1 MSDGEETVQ
10 REVRLSII
18 IPCYNAATTLGEQ
31 LAALANQTWE
41 QPWEVIVADNGSHDD
56 SRRVAADFLMR
67 MPHLRIVDAGAR
79 RGGAFARNEG
89 ARHARG
95 TALAFVDADDVVAPG
110 WVAAIGQALDRHPFV
125 ASRFDIE
132 RLNQHSWLSRTRRNP
147 QADGL
152 QRVSYPPYLPH
163 AGGSGLAIERKLH
176 EQVGGFDETL
186 PRLMDTDYCF
196 RVQLQCQ
203 VTLTFVPE
211 ALVYVRYRD
220 TLRGMLRQTRE
231 RAIANVALARR
242 YSEQQGKRNTSL
254 SPWLSYARRWLRQVG
269 RLTKIR
275 QREQFAEWLRM
286 NAWLIGLL
294 QGSLQYRCPP
304 LAI

>member
-1 MSDGEETVQ
+1 MRDGEETVQ

-203 VTLTFVPE
+203 VPLTFVPE

-242 YSEQQGKRNTSL
+242 YSEQQGERNTSL
-254 SPWLSYARRWLRQVG
+254 SPWLSYARRWLRQMG

>member
-1 MSDGEETVQ
+1 MRDGEETVQ

-56 SRRVAADFLMR
+56 SRRVAADFLIR

-203 VTLTFVPE
+203 VPLTFVPE

-242 YSEQQGKRNTSL
+242 YSEQQGERNTSL
-254 SPWLSYARRWLRQVG
+254 SPWLSYARRWLRQLG

>member
-1 MSDGEETVQ
+1 MRDGEETVQ

-203 VTLTFVPE
+203 VPLTFVPE

>member
-10 REVRLSII
+10 RKVRLSIV

-56 SRRVAADFLMR
+56 SRRVAADFLIR
-67 MPHLRIVDAGAR
+67 MPNLRIIDAGAR

-203 VTLTFVPE
+203 VPLTFVPE

-220 TLRGMLRQTRE
+220 TLRGMWRQTRE
-231 RAIANVALARR
+231 RAIANVALAHR

-254 SPWLSYARRWLRQVG
+254 SPWLAYARRWLRQLG

>member
-1 MSDGEETVQ
+1 MQ

-31 LAALANQTWE
+31 LTALVNQRWDR
-41 QPWEVIVADNGSHDD
+41 PWEVIVADNGSRDE
-56 SRRVAADFLMR
+56 SRRVAADFLVR
-67 MPHLRIVDAGAR
+67 MPNLRIIDAGAR

-110 WVAAIGQALDRHPFV
+110 WVAAIGQALDTFPFV

-132 RLNQHSWLSRTRRNP
+132 HLNHHSWLSRTRRNP

-163 AGGSGLAIERKLH
+163 AGGSGLAIERALH
-176 EQVGGFDETL
+176 DQISGFDETL
-186 PRLMDTDYCF
+186 SRLMDTDYCF

-203 VTLTFVPE
+203 VPLTFVPD

-220 TLRGMLRQTRE
+220 TLVGMLRQTRE

-242 YSEQQGKRNTSL
+242 YSHLADTPRRSL
-254 SPWLSYARRWLRQVG
+254 SPWFSYARRWLRQIG
-269 RLTKIR
+269 RVVQIR
-275 QREQFAEWLRM
+275 QREHLAEWLRM

>member
-203 VTLTFVPE
+203 VPLTFVPE

-242 YSEQQGKRNTSL
+242 YSEQQGERNTSL
-254 SPWLSYARRWLRQVG
+254 SPWLSYARRWLRQLG

>member
-1 MSDGEETVQ
+1 MRDGEETVQ

-110 WVAAIGQALDRHPFV
+110 WVAAIGQALNRHPFV

-203 VTLTFVPE
+203 VPLTFVPE

>member
-1 MSDGEETVQ
+1 MRDGEETVQ

-203 VTLTFVPE
+203 VPLTFVPE

-242 YSEQQGKRNTSL
+242 YSEQQDKRNTSL

>member
-1 MSDGEETVQ
+1 VQ
-10 REVRLSII
+10 REVRLSIV
-18 IPCYNAATTLGEQ
+18 IPCYNAAATIGEQ
-31 LAALANQTWE
+31 LAALADQTWDR
-41 QPWEVIVADNGSHDD
+41 PWEVIVADNGSRDD
-56 SRRVAADFLMR
+56 SRRVAAAFLNR
-67 MPHLRIVDAGAR
+67 LPHLRIIDASAR

-110 WVAAIGQALDRHPFV
+110 WVAAIGNALDRHPFV

-132 RLNQHSWLSRTRRNP
+132 RLNRHSWLSRTRRNP

-152 QRVSYPPYLPH
+152 QRVNYPPYLPH
-163 AGGSGLAIERKLH
+163 AGGCGLAVERSLH
-176 EQVGGFDETL
+176 ELVGGFDETL
-186 PRLMDTDYCF
+186 LRLMDTDYCF
-196 RVQLQCQ
+196 RIQLQGN
-203 VTLTFVPE
+203 VPLTFVPE

-242 YSEQQGKRNTSL
+242 YGGEQLVQRWSFQ
-254 SPWLSYARRWLRQVG
+254 PWLAYTRRWFRHLG
-269 RLTKIR
+269 RAIRIR
-275 QREQFAEWLRM
+275 QREQLAEWLRV

-294 QGSLQYRCPP
+294 QGSLQYRYPP

>member
-1 MSDGEETVQ
+1 MRDGEETVQ

-56 SRRVAADFLMR
+56 SRRVAADFLIR

-152 QRVSYPPYLPH
+152 QCVSYPPYLPH

-203 VTLTFVPE
+203 VPLTFVPE

-242 YSEQQGKRNTSL
+242 YSQQQGESKRSL
-254 SPWLSYARRWLRQVG
+254 SPWLSYARRWLRQLG

>member
-1 MSDGEETVQ
+1 MQ

-203 VTLTFVPE
+203 VPLTFVPE

-242 YSEQQGKRNTSL
+242 YSEQQDKRNTSL

>member
-1 MSDGEETVQ
+1 MTDREETVQ

-41 QPWEVIVADNGSHDD
+41 RPWEVIVADNGSRDD
-56 SRRVAADFLMR
+56 SRRVAADFLVR
-67 MPHLRIVDAGAR
+67 MPNLRIVDASAR

-110 WVAAIGQALDRHPFV
+110 WVAAIGQALDQHPFV

-203 VTLTFVPE
+203 VPLTFVPE
-211 ALVYVRYRD
+211 ALVYIRYRD

-242 YSEQQGKRNTSL
+242 YSEQHSERNRSL
-254 SPWLSYARRWLRQVG
+254 SPWISYARRWLRQLG

>member
-1 MSDGEETVQ
+1 MQAEL
-10 REVRLSII
+10 RLSII
-18 IPCYNAATTLGEQ
+18 IPCYNAAATLGEQ
-31 LAALANQTWE
+31 LAALADQRWDRL
-41 QPWEVIVADNGSHDD
+41 WEVIVADNGSDDD
-56 SRRVAADFLMR
+56 SRRVAADFLAR
-67 MPHLRIVDAGAR
+67 MPNLRIIDASAR
-79 RGGAFARNEG
+79 LGGAFARNEG

-95 TALAFVDADDVVAPG
+95 TALVFVDADDVVAPG
-110 WVAAIGQALDRHPFV
+110 WVAAIGNALDRHPFV

-147 QADGL
+147 QAYGL

-163 AGGSGLAIERKLH
+163 AGGCGLAIERALH
-176 EQVGGFDETL
+176 EQVGDFDESL
-186 PRLMDTDYCF
+186 LWLMDTDYCF

-203 VTLTFVPE
+203 VELAFVPE

-242 YSEQQGKRNTSL
+242 YGGDRNVSRR
-254 SPWLSYARRWLRQVG
+254 SFAPWLSYTRRWLRQFA
-269 RLTKIR
+269 RAASIR
-275 QREQFAEWLRM
+275 RREQLAEWLRM

-294 QGSLQYRCPP
+294 QASWRCRCPP

>member
-1 MSDGEETVQ
+1 MQAELQ
-10 REVRLSII
+10 LSII
-18 IPCYNAATTLGEQ
+18 IPCYNAAATLGEQ
-31 LAALANQTWE
+31 LAALADQQWDR
-41 QPWEVIVADNGSHDD
+41 PWEVIVADNGSRDN
-56 SRRVAADFLMR
+56 SRRVAAGFLAR
-67 MPHLRIVDAGAR
+67 MPNLRIIDAGAR

-110 WVAAIGQALDRHPFV
+110 WVAAIGNALDRHPFV

-147 QADGL
+147 QAYGL

-163 AGGSGLAIERKLH
+163 AGGCGLAIERALH
-176 EQVGGFDETL
+176 EQVGGFDKSL
-186 PRLMDTDYCF
+186 LRLMDTDYCF

-203 VTLTFVPE
+203 VELAFVPE

-242 YSEQQGKRNTSL
+242 YGGDRKVSRHSFA
-254 SPWLSYARRWLRQVG
+254 PWLSYTRRWLRQLA
-269 RLTKIR
+269 RAASIR
-275 QREQFAEWLRM
+275 RREQLAEWLRM

-294 QGSLQYRCPP
+294 QASWRYRCPP